1 MSKELEKILAKLEQL
16 LPPPPPPT
24 DWKASIAFRW
34 RRSGRSE
41 GWLQP
46 VRHVHRMRL
55 SDLQGIDPQIAK
67 VEQNTRQFME
77 GKPAN
82 NVLLTGARGTGK
94 SSIVKGLLNKYAPRG
109 LRLIEV
115 EKSDLADL
123 PAITDLVANRPE
135 RFLLFCDDLTFH
147 GAEEGYIALK
157 VALDGSISTT
167 SENLLIYATSNRRH
181 LMPEYM
187 QENLD
192 TKYVGDEIHPGETVE
207 EKISLSER
215 FGLWVSFYPFDQDE
229 YLEIV
234 AHWLST
240 FSLRQKGNRAIQGR
254 GAAVVAP
261 ARLAQRPRRLPV
273 RAGLGGSPRRR
284 LRGGQARQEKVVAVE
299 VAAAVIERPDGV
311 FPARAAP
318 GGQGLR
324 RLVGVPRRQDRGGRA
339 RRARARAR
347 AARGTRHRGAAR
359 LSLGDPR
366 AYLRARDGACSISSA
381 SSNGRASRRPGKDRP
396 SSGSGRMRRSP
407 SRCCPPTAPVLASLA
422 LPLEYAITDAQ
433 ALGAA
438 EQLARVEARMKDGP
452 APGPGARQGSL
463 GTRAPDLRGH
473 QHGAAIRRE
482 GPRQRRPGGADW
494 HPFQR
499 RAADDAAGAA
509 AGRSGLHPHGR
520 LLPLGRGAWPR
531 DGDRAGFRRARP
543 GQGDAVASRRARS
556 GLGGLP
562 AHRRGRLASRST
574 RSAACARRTWTTRAA
589 RARTASR

>member
-34 RRSGRSE
+34 RRGSGARSGGQ

-55 SDLQGIDPQIAK
+55 ADLQGIGAQIAK

-94 SSIVKGLLNKYAPRG
+94 SSIVKGLLNKYSPKG

-123 PAITDLVANRPE
+123 PAITDLVASRPE
-135 RFLLFCDDLTFH
+135 RFLVFCDDLTFH

-234 AHWLST
+234 AHWLAT
-240 FSLRQKGNRAIQGR
+240 FSCGKKEIEQSREEALQWSLQRGSRSGR
-254 GAAVVAP
+254 VAY
-261 ARLAQRPRRLPV
+261 Q
-273 RAGLGGSPRRR
+273 
-284 LRGGQARQEKVVAVE
+284 
-299 VAAAVIERPDGV
+299 
-311 FPARAAP
+311 F
-318 GGQGLR
+318 
-324 RLVGVPRRQDRGGRA
+324 
-339 RRARARAR
+339 
-347 AARGTRHRGAAR
+347 
-359 LSLGDPR
+359 
-366 AYLRARDGACSISSA
+366 ARDWA
-381 SSNGRASRRPGKDRP
+381 GKH
-396 SSGSGRMRRSP
+396 
-407 SRCCPPTAPVLASLA
+407 A
-422 LPLEYAITDAQ
+422 
-433 ALGAA
+433 
-438 EQLARVEARMKDGP
+438 KKK
-452 APGPGARQGSL
+452 
-463 GTRAPDLRGH
+463 
-473 QHGAAIRRE
+473 
-482 GPRQRRPGGADW
+482 
-494 HPFQR
+494 
-499 RAADDAAGAA
+499 
-509 AGRSGLHPHGR
+509 
-520 LLPLGRGAWPR
+520 
-531 DGDRAGFRRARP
+531 
-543 GQGDAVASRRARS
+543 
-556 GLGGLP
+556 
-562 AHRRGRLASRST
+562 
-574 RSAACARRTWTTRAA
+574 
-589 RARTASR
+589 